1 MKENFILFLILI
13 VSVFPLFSDEK
24 LSQEHKDWLET
35 AKPIITKMEK
45 EIFLQLKTN
54 EERDRFIQI
63 FWKQRDPMPDTSE
76 NEFYKDYMKRVRFSD
91 FNFGRQSS
99 KRGNQTERGYY
110 YLLLGPPLERQIFD
124 TQSQFL
130 PLELWYYKGEI
141 RFGLPPY
148 FYLLFYQ
155 PQGIGEYRLYYPGEG
170 PEKLVIPS
178 YSGSAL
184 TREQAFK
191 AIKIISAELANA
203 SLSYLPGEGSLG
215 MGTISSSNMIISNV
229 RSVAEKKFPDEY
241 ARTYLTYKDYVETEY
256 SHNFFESSYMVKVF
270 ENFGQSFIHW
280 AVEPK
285 KVNFGFYDG
294 RYYAAFSLI
303 LKIEDMQGNPVL
315 EREEEI
321 SLWITPEQ
329 YKEHEQHLFSIQD
342 VLPVI
347 PGNYKMFFLLKNKTA
362 KDFTSFQTEVSIPEK
377 NSGPSLSNLLLYHSL
392 QDLGENQRQA
402 FKAFSFEGRQFL
414 FNTENNFLPQ
424 GEMGVYCQ
432 LHNLSPEDKSTSAIF
447 LLEIFSL
454 SASTPVM
461 SQKKSLE
468 EVLVSE
474 SGGIEVGPFSLSSFD
489 PGYYHADVSILD
501 ASGHKILSERGNF
514 ILLSQPYPVVPW
526 VYSKQHRPFPEPTQ
540 LFILATQSFM
550 TRKYEQAHSY
560 LDQAIKI
567 KDEPAT
573 RLLLGK
579 VLYALQRYQDSLTA
593 VFPVYQSAG
602 DREAAK
608 LIAANYA
615 ALEDWSSALIYLEKL
630 MAQATEINVLNLAA
644 ECYLNLKQPEK
655 ALLLLRK
662 SLELNPAQTHMKDL
676 EEKIKKQLKIK
687 NNHYEPGLFTNQ
699 DCCSG

>member
-1 MKENFILFLILI
+1 MKKNFILVMALIFF
-13 VSVFPLFSDEK
+13 VFPLLSQK
-24 LSQEHKDWLET
+24 KNLSQEHKDWLEIVE
-35 AKPIITKMEK
+35 PIITKIEK
-45 EIFLQLKTN
+45 EIFLLLKTD
-54 EERDRFIQI
+54 EERNRFIQI
-63 FWKQRDPMPDTSE
+63 FWRQRDPMPDTSE
-76 NEFYKDYMKRVRFSD
+76 NEFYEDYMKRVRFAD
-91 FNFGRQSS
+91 FNFGRQTS

-141 RFGLPPY
+141 KFGLPPY

-178 YSGSAL
+178 YSGRLL
-184 TREQAFK
+184 TRDLAFK
-191 AIKIISAELANA
+191 AIKEISAELANA

-241 ARTYLTYKDYVETEY
+241 ARNYLAYKDYVETEY
-256 SHNFFESSYMVKVF
+256 SHNFFESNYMVKVF
-270 ENFGQSFIHW
+270 ENFSQSFIHW
-280 AVEPK
+280 VVEPK
-285 KVNFGFYDG
+285 KVNFGFFDG

-321 SLWITPEQ
+321 SLRITPEQ
-329 YKEHEQHLFSIQD
+329 YKEHERHLFSIQN

-347 PGNYKMFFLLKNKTA
+347 SGNYKLFFLLKNKTA
-362 KDFTSFQTEVSIPEK
+362 KDFTSFQTEVFIPEV
-377 NSGPSLSNLLLYHSL
+377 NSGPFLSNLLLYHSL
-392 QDLGENQRQA
+392 QDLGENQRQV
-402 FKAFSFEGRQFL
+402 FKAFSFEGSQFL

-424 GEMGVYCQ
+424 EEMGVYCQ
-432 LHNLSPEDKSTSAIF
+432 LHNLSPDVESTSATF
-447 LLEIFSL
+447 LLEIYSL
-454 SASTPVM
+454 SASSPVM
-461 SQKKSLE
+461 SQRKPLE

-489 PGYYHADVSILD
+489 PGYYRAEVSILD
-501 ASGHKILSERGNF
+501 ASGHKVLSERENF
-514 ILLSQPYPVVPW
+514 VLLSQSYPLLPW
-526 VYSKQHRPFPEPTQ
+526 VYSKQHRPFPQPSQ
-540 LFILATQSFM
+540 LFTLATQSFM

-560 LDQAIKI
+560 LDRAIKM

-573 RLLLGK
+573 RLLLAK
-579 VLYALQRYQDSLTA
+579 VLYVLHRYQDSLTV

-602 DREAAK
+602 EREAAK

-615 ALEDWSSALIYLEKL
+615 ALEDWTSALIYLEKI
-630 MAQATEINVLNLAA
+630 MAQTTEISVLNLAA
-644 ECYLNLKQPEK
+644 ECYLNLNQPEK
-655 ALLLLRK
+655 ALPLLRK
-662 SLELNPAQTHMKDL
+662 SLELNPAQTYIKNL
-676 EEKIKKQLKIK
+676 EEKTKKQLKIK
-687 NNHYEPGLFTNQ
+687 DNHY
-699 DCCSG
+699 

>member
-1 MKENFILFLILI
+1 MAGQKMKKNFILVLTLI
-13 VSVFPLFSDEK
+13 VSVFPLFSNEK

-35 AKPIITKMEK
+35 VKPIITKIEK

-54 EERDRFIQI
+54 EERNRFIQI
-63 FWKQRDPMPDTSE
+63 FWKQRDSMPDTSE
-76 NEFYKDYMKRVRFSD
+76 NEFYKDYMGRVRFSD

-99 KRGNQTERGYY
+99 KRGSQTERGYY

-124 TQSQFL
+124 KQSQFL
-130 PLELWYYKGEI
+130 PLELWYYKGEV

-148 FYLLFYQ
+148 FYLIFYQ

-178 YSGSAL
+178 YSGATL

-191 AIKIISAELANA
+191 ALKIISAELANV
-203 SLSYLPGEGSLG
+203 SLSYLPGEGSLS
-215 MGTISSSNMIISNV
+215 METISSSDMIISNV
-229 RSVAEKKFPDEY
+229 RSVAEKKFSDEY

-270 ENFGQSFIHW
+270 ENFGQFFIHW

-294 RYYAAFSLI
+294 KYYAAFSLI
-303 LKIEDMQGNPVL
+303 LKIEDMQGNPVF

-321 SLWITPEQ
+321 SLRITPEQ

-347 PGNYKMFFLLKNKTA
+347 SGNYKMFFLLKNKTA

-424 GEMGVYCQ
+424 EEMGVYCQ

-447 LLEIFSL
+447 LLEILSL

-461 SQKKSLE
+461 SQKKPLE

-489 PGYYHADVSILD
+489 PGYYHADISILD
-501 ASGHKILSERGNF
+501 ASGHKVLSKRGNF
-514 ILLSQPYPVVPW
+514 ILLSQRYPVIPW
-526 VYSKQHRPFPEPTQ
+526 VYSKQHMPFPEPTQ
-540 LFILATQSFM
+540 LFTLATQSFM

-560 LDQAIKI
+560 LDQAIKM
-567 KDEPAT
+567 KDEPAV

-579 VLYALQRYQDSLTA
+579 VLYALHRYQDSLTA

-602 DREAAK
+602 EREAAK

-662 SLELNPAQTHMKDL
+662 SLQLNPAQPHMRDL
-676 EEKIKKQLKIK
+676 EEKIKRQLKIK
-687 NNHYEPGLFTNQ
+687 NNHY
-699 DCCSG
+699 